1 MKRKT
6 VDKALALGLVGLGSY
21 TCRGCG
27 CRLEVVPGYGD
38 FIKGSKLH
46 CPNRCH
52 PENYRDIN
60 GVRA

>member
-1 MKRKT
+1 MLE
-6 VDKALALGLVGLGSY
+6 DGLAFAGFWLLAPS
-21 TCRGCG
+21 CRGCG